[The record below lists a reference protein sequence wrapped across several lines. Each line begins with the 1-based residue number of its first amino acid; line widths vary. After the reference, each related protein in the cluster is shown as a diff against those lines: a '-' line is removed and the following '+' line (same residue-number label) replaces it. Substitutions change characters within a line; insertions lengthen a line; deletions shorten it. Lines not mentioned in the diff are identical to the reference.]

1 MTEHDEND
9 PSVPWPDG
17 HSPPPRWRSSACNP
31 GLWEHSVTTQNEKI
45 NEAMAKAQQQM
56 ASMPP
61 EKRKQMEAMMA
72 QHGVAMGAPGQA
84 MAVKVCITPE
94 QAARDEMPAREGKC
108 KQTRTE
114 RSGNTLRFAFTCEDG
129 SSGEGEYTLQSAEG
143 PHRQDDHQQPCATAR
158 PNAWTCSTAAAGS
171 PPTAAPSSRSPRL

>member
-1 MTEHDEND
+1 MTTHNAK
-9 PSVPWPDG
+9 V
-17 HSPPPRWRSSACNP
+17 
-31 GLWEHSVTTQNEKI
+31 

-56 ASMPP
+56 ANMPP

-72 QHGVAMGAPGQA
+72 QHGVAMGGPGQA
-84 MAVKVCITPE
+84 MTVKVCVTPE

-129 SSGEGEYTLQSAEG
+129 SNGEGEYTLQSPKAHSGRMTVNAVRNGKTERMDMQHSG
-143 PHRQDDHQQPCATAR
+143 RWLAADCGSVKPR
-158 PNAWTCSTAAAGS
+158 P
-171 PPTAAPSSRSPRL
+171 